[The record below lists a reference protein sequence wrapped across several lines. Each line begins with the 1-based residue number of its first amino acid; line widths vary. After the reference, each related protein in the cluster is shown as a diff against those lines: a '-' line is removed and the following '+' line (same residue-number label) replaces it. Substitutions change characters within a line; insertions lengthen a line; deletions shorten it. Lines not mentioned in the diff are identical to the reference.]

1 MQCLRKAFLLLD
13 KTGNYNPTVTFV
25 VVQKRHNTR
34 LYLANPGDADN
45 KSGNVPAGTVVD
57 TDICHPSEYDFYLMG
72 QARRGLGR
80 GRLQPVH
87 DTLDSPRAAP
97 AGRPAGHVDEN
108 SFGANAL
115 QSLCYRLSYLYC
127 RATRSVSIVPPVY
140 YAHLAAFRGRIL
152 ARDMY
157 HSDTMSTFSRGTGGS
172 GGTAGSGA
180 FIQPKPIK
188 VAEALKD
195 RLFFV

>member
-1 MQCLRKAFLLLD
+1 MEGCSQ
-13 KTGNYNPTVTFV
+13 YM
-25 VVQKRHNTR
+25 TR
-34 LYLANPGDADN
+34 
-45 KSGNVPAGTVVD
+45 S
-57 TDICHPSEYDFYLMG
+57 IHR
-72 QARRGLGR
+72 ARRLQGGLQG
-80 GRLQPVH
+80 
-87 DTLDSPRAAP
+87 TS
-97 AGRPAGHVDEN
+97 RPSHYHVLVDEN